1 MQAYRAV
8 NHGYAK
14 GKCSNVSVINLFPRN
29 IQQFAASFVILQ
41 EKRHLADYDPVH
53 KLKRAD
59 VKIAIGT
66 AEKAIEKLN
75 NSSIKDRRAFA
86 VYTAMQ
92 KRT

>member
-14 GKCSNVSVINLFPRN
+14 GQCSNPDINLFPRN

-41 EKRHLADYDPVH
+41 KKRHQADYDPIH

-75 NSSIKDRRAFA
+75 NSSIKNRRAFA